1 MFQSQNT
8 FHFNFLLCIIF
19 FSPLKASLAHQCYK
33 LQQLKTGF
41 SGLIWKQS
49 MGHMYEQK
57 LIVIFFQSRISFLIS
72 SVHRHGFL
80 LLFFLVPISKIWNR
94 KSPVNLIWAILSL
107 CSYTGC
113 LKVWMDVLSI
123 QGRRS
128 QAYIQGIEHVQ
139 MLCDSRLRS
148 TSIPSALSESRL

>member
-1 MFQSQNT
+1 M
-8 FHFNFLLCIIF
+8 HYF
-19 FSPLKASLAHQCYK
+19 FFFPLKASLAHQCYK

-41 SGLIWKQS
+41 RGLIWKQS

-57 LIVIFFQSRISFLIS
+57 LIVIFFKSRISFLIP
-72 SVHRHGFL
+72 SVHRQNGFL
-80 LLFFLVPISKIWNR
+80 LFFFFLFLISKIWKR

-107 CSYTGC
+107 CSYTGG

-139 MLCDSRLRS
+139 MLCDSGLRS
-148 TSIPSALSESRL
+148 TSIPSGLSESRL